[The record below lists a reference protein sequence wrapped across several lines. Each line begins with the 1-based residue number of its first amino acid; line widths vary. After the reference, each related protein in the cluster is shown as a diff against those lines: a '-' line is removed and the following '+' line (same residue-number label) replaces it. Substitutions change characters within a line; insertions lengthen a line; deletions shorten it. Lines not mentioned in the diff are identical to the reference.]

1 MANQLIIEKIKVEY
15 TYLEN
20 GKTIRGAKRLV
31 ELTDEEKS
39 SIVSLAVLPIK
50 NVDGTNSKQNVD
62 ISKYIKGFP
71 ILSSLFL
78 PRQLTSIKVGT
89 IQRNGCPNLKQ
100 IVRTKEQGY
109 EGEVENAIVR
119 GSAKNTV
126 EFNGQL
132 TEKDL
137 ESYGVATGTGQVA
150 VEEFKV
156 SPKTASTKRTTTK
169 KKYVTEQELDEK
181 LSIIDSKL
189 EDIKKAI
196 GSSRSVSQA
205 DIEELLKNIPTKE
218 HLKRQLKTFV
228 GRISSEELTQI
239 VEAITN
245 INITIETK
253 ELSKSVE
260 NIFNTKIQE
269 ISNIYSTRDDNLKK
283 LIESIKTT
291 AEADLSEDQK
301 QTEILKILKSK
312 IPALI
317 ATNRTLTDK
326 IFVRL
331 SNIERE
337 VVGQEGETGL
347 RDKLDNIEEYG
358 DLILEALS
366 NLGNEFP
373 EFCNNMNFSDET
385 KNYII
390 QMFEN
395 YSKTIV
401 QQFQEGNTEFLTN
414 IQNSIEN
421 IVTYEDIEQIVNKY
435 LGDFN
440 IQNEELHISTQRY
453 ITDTI
458 IEKING
464 LNGVTKDDLK
474 VIESKFADLLKRD
487 EFVEILNNVL
497 NDSDI
502 AKVSDVKETGEKID
516 AIETLIKKNH
526 SEELDKFQEIMGA
539 FENVPTTE
547 TIKEIA
553 EETLNRLISRSEK
566 GKFEGLIPE
575 FTDEIKS
582 EMQVS
587 LQEYLKD
594 LALLPEMQGDIK
606 KIYDFMT
613 SEAGK
618 NASEREVLIKTIERY
633 YEKSESDKEALVA
646 AIERIEKQMRVN
658 QQATNG
664 QFEDVRETLKG
675 ISSQFGALGEKVDST
690 GSEIKEQINQKA
702 EDINNNIANVGA
714 KVDKVDAKVG
724 ENGEKIDDLSKQV
737 GDISEQNGIMAG
749 KVDEL
754 HKEHEEQSARLAE
767 ISAQNEEIKKVLE
780 ELRQQ
785 RESTPKIEAEAHE
798 SAEKLAHGIYA
809 TGGNPSNITINNITR
824 SPEVGDRTPEI
835 VAAVIRELKN
845 AGLVTGG
852 IAVPTIVQ
860 GTPQGNEI
868 EKLNKNIQDYIKI
881 IQTQQTQIEE
891 LNKRV
896 SALEGK
902 GTQAEA
908 GEGKGKTAGT
918 GEKGKGEGKDGEQD
932 DKKKKGEGK
941 TTDPKLTKTDPE
953 KEEKKEIPVPQLRKQ
968 KLLKKSLDS
977 LKKLKEPKQPW
988 HKRLAK
994 KIRKNPFLFALTGLG
1009 IGALVAGAA
1018 TVIGVGGIGAA
1029 ISVIKNASTWFT
1041 PTLAA
1046 LKNIG
1051 IGAGVGLGA
1060 AGIVNIGML
1069 FGRGAK
1075 KQRLYNKFQKQYA
1088 KCHDREEDLEMA
1100 QSQVQDMQAKLESI
1114 KEKEQSGNKLLKA
1127 LGVYK
1132 RARVKN
1138 ARKLRK
1144 LRVKARVAENKH
1156 RKSVTTA
1163 LKTKDRLNK
1172 LEERDGKTLAQNGLL
1187 QKFRSIK
1194 GKYQSKIDAVSANG
1208 SLDEDEKEDMI
1219 SDLEVERD
1227 DKLAKYSINQDG
1239 EELDGM
1245 SDEFRTFDSE
1255 AEELINSV
1263 KGKRTASLDRRMQDI
1278 IRRNSRTTETV
1289 EEKAG
1294 FDGREVAQYEQAV
1307 KASPTEENKKA
1318 FGNFVEQFNALRKQR
1333 ESEIEEGRKNGIT
1346 YEHLINLSQATLD
1359 RLVREGQI
1367 SMEEYTQILQAQ
1379 GRTYDV
1385 KSPSDAS
1392 GQNANDDERSR

>member
-1 MANQLIIEKIKVEY
+1 MANQPIIEKIKVEY
-15 TYLEN
+15 MYLEN

-31 ELTDEEKS
+31 ELTDKEKS

-50 NVDGTNSKQNVD
+50 NVDGTNNKQNVD
-62 ISKYIKGFP
+62 ISKHIQGFP

-78 PRQLTSIKVGT
+78 PIQLTNIKVGT
-89 IQRNGCPNLKQ
+89 IQKNGCPNLQQ
-100 IVRTKEQGY
+100 IVRTMEQGY
-109 EGEVENAIVR
+109 EGEVENAIVK
-119 GSAKNTV
+119 GAVKNTV
-126 EFNGQL
+126 EYNGQL

-137 ESYGVATGTGQVA
+137 ESYGIATGAGQVA

-196 GSSRSVSQA
+196 GSSRSVSPS
-205 DIEELLKNIPTKE
+205 DIKELLKNIPTKE

-269 ISNIYSTRDDNLKK
+269 ISNIYSTRDDDLKK
-283 LIESIKTT
+283 LIESLKTT
-291 AEADLSEDQK
+291 AELDLTEDQK
-301 QTEILKILKSK
+301 QTQILEILKSK
-312 IPALI
+312 IPDLI

-326 IFVRL
+326 IFTKL
-331 SNIERE
+331 SVLERE
-337 VVGQEGETGL
+337 VVGQEGEIGL

-358 DLILEALS
+358 ELIFEELS
-366 NLGNEFP
+366 KLGNEFP
-373 EFCNNMNFSDET
+373 EFCNNMNFSEET

-401 QQFQEGNTEFLTN
+401 QQIQSGNTDILTN
-414 IQNSIEN
+414 IQKSIEN
-421 IVTYEDIEQIVNKY
+421 IVTYEDIEQIVSKH

-464 LNGVTKDDLK
+464 LNGVTKDDLE
-474 VIESKFADLLKRD
+474 VIENKFAELLTRD

-526 SEELDKFQEIMGA
+526 SEDLDKFQEIMGA
-539 FENVPTTE
+539 FENVPTTQ

-553 EETLNRLISRSEK
+553 EDTLNRLISRSEK

-582 EMQVS
+582 EIQVS
-587 LQEYLKD
+587 LQEYFKN
-594 LALLPEMQGDIK
+594 LALLPSMQGDIN

-613 SEAGK
+613 SQAGK
-618 NASEREVLIKTIERY
+618 EATEREVLIKTIERY
-633 YEKSESDKEALVA
+633 YAKSESDKEAYLA
-646 AIERIEKQMRVN
+646 EIKRLEKQMQVN
-658 QQATNG
+658 QQAING
-664 QFEDVRETLKG
+664 QFEDVRDTLKG
-675 ISSQFGALGEKVDST
+675 ISSQFGALGEKIDST
-690 GSEIKEQINQKA
+690 GSEIKSQINENA
-702 EDINNNIANVGA
+702 EDINNNIANVGDR
-714 KVDKVDAKVG
+714 VDKVEAKVG
-724 ENGEKIDDLSKQV
+724 ENGEKIDGLGKQL
-737 GDISEQNGIMAG
+737 GDISEQNGIIAG
-749 KVDEL
+749 SVDEL
-754 HKEHEEQSARLAE
+754 HKEHEELSARYEEL
-767 ISAQNEEIKKVLE
+767 SAKAEEINKFIE

-785 RESTPKIEAEAHE
+785 RKSTPEIEAEAHE

-809 TGGNPSNITINNITR
+809 TGGNPGNITINNITR

-835 VAAVIRELKN
+835 VSAVIRELKN

-852 IAVPTIVQ
+852 IAVPTIIQ

-868 EKLNKNIQDYIKI
+868 EKLNKNIQDYTKI
-881 IQTQQTQIEE
+881 IQAQQTQIEE

-896 SALEGK
+896 SELEGK

-918 GEKGKGEGKDGEQD
+918 GEKGKGEGKGGEQD
-932 DKKKKGEGK
+932 DKKKKGVEK
-941 TTDPKLTKTDPE
+941 TVDPE
-953 KEEKKEIPVPQLRKQ
+953 PKKLESEKKEKIPVPQLRKQ

-977 LKKLKEPKQPW
+977 LKKLKEPKLPW

-1009 IGALVAGAA
+1009 VGALVAGAA

-1029 ISVIKNASTWFT
+1029 ISIIKNASAWFT
-1041 PTLAA
+1041 PTLVA

-1051 IGAGVGLGA
+1051 IGAGVGLGT

-1075 KQRLYNKFQKQYA
+1075 KERLYRKFQKQYD
-1088 KCHDREEDLEMA
+1088 KCHDREEDLEFA
-1100 QSQVQDMQAKLESI
+1100 QSQVQDMQAKLDSI

-1144 LRVKARVAENKH
+1144 LKVKARVAENQH

-1194 GKYQSKIDAVSANG
+1194 GKYQSRIDAVSDNQ
-1208 SLDEDEKEDMI
+1208 SLDEDEKQDMI
-1219 SDLEVERD
+1219 SELEVERD
-1227 DKLAKYSINQDG
+1227 DKLSKYGINHDG

-1245 SDEFRTFDSE
+1245 SDEFKTFDSE

-1263 KGKRTASLDRRMQDI
+1263 KGKRTASLDRKMQDI
-1278 IRRNSRTTETV
+1278 MRRNSRTIETV

-1294 FDGREVAQYEQAV
+1294 YDVREATQYEQAV
-1307 KASPTEENKKA
+1307 KESPTEENKKA

-1333 ESEIEEGRKNGIT
+1333 ENEIEEGRKNGTT
-1346 YEHLINLSQATLD
+1346 YESLINLSQATLD

-1367 SMEEYTQILQAQ
+1367 SKEEYVRILQAQ
-1379 GRTYDV
+1379 GRQYDV
-1385 KSPSDAS
+1385 TSSKDTAS
-1392 GQNANDDERSR
+1392 KNENDDERSR

>member
-1 MANQLIIEKIKVEY
+1 MANQPIIEKIKVEY
-15 TYLEN
+15 MYLEN
-20 GKTIRGAKRLV
+20 GKTIRGEKRLV
-31 ELTDEEKS
+31 ELTDNEKS
-39 SIVSLAVLPIK
+39 LISSLAILPIK
-50 NVDGTNSKQNVD
+50 NVNGEYNKQNLN
-62 ISKYIKGFP
+62 ISNYIQNFP

-78 PRQLTSIKVGT
+78 PIQLTNIKVGT
-89 IQRNGCPNLKQ
+89 IQKNGCPNLKQ
-100 IVRTKEQGY
+100 IVRTMEQGY

-119 GSAKNTV
+119 GAVKNTV
-126 EFNGQL
+126 EYNGQL

-156 SPKTASTKRTTTK
+156 SPKTASIKRTITK

-196 GSSRSVSQA
+196 GSSRSVSPS
-205 DIEELLKNIPTKE
+205 DIEKLLKNIPTKE

-245 INITIETK
+245 INITIETS

-269 ISNIYSTRDDNLKK
+269 ISNIYSTHDDNLKK
-283 LIESIKTT
+283 LIESLKTT
-291 AEADLSEDQK
+291 TELDLTEDQK
-301 QTEILKILKSK
+301 QTKILEILKSK
-312 IPALI
+312 IPNLI

-326 IFVRL
+326 IFTRL
-331 SNIERE
+331 SVIESE
-337 VVGQEGETGL
+337 VVGQEGEIGL

-358 DLILEALS
+358 ELIFDELS
-366 NLGNEFP
+366 KLGNEFP
-373 EFCNNMNFSDET
+373 EFCNNMNFSEET
-385 KNYII
+385 KNYLI

-401 QQFQEGNTEFLTN
+401 QQIQNGNTDILTS
-414 IQNSIEN
+414 IQKSIEN
-421 IVTYEDIEQIVNKY
+421 IVTYEDIEQIVGKH
-435 LGDFN
+435 LSDFN
-440 IQNEELHISTQRY
+440 IQNEALHISTRRY

-464 LNGVTKDDLK
+464 LNGVTKDDLE
-474 VIESKFADLLKRD
+474 VIENKFAELLTRD
-487 EFVEILNNVL
+487 SFVEILNNVL

-502 AKVSDVKETGEKID
+502 AKVSNVQELGEKIN

-553 EETLNRLISRSEK
+553 EDTLNRLISRSEK

-582 EMQVS
+582 EIQVS
-587 LQEYLKD
+587 LQEYLKN
-594 LALLPEMQGDIK
+594 LALLPSMQGDINK
-606 KIYDFMT
+606 VYDFMT
-613 SEAGK
+613 SQAGK
-618 NASEREVLIKTIERY
+618 EATEREVLIKTIERY
-633 YEKSESDKEALVA
+633 YEKSESDKEAYLTE
-646 AIERIEKQMRVN
+646 IERLKQQIRTN
-658 QQATNG
+658 QQAING
-664 QFEDVRETLKG
+664 QFSDARDTLKG
-675 ISSQFGALGEKVDST
+675 ISSQLGALS
-690 GSEIKEQINQKA
+690 SEIKTQMNENT
-702 EDINNNIANVGA
+702 EDINNNIASVG
-714 KVDKVDAKVG
+714 DKVDEVGAQVG
-724 ENGEKIDDLSKQV
+724 ENSEKIDGLSKQL
-737 GDISEQNGIMAG
+737 GDMSEQNGIIAG
-749 KVDEL
+749 SVDDLTKKYSEL
-754 HKEHEEQSARLAE
+754 D
-767 ISAQNEEIKKVLE
+767 AQNQEIKKLFE
-780 ELRQQ
+780 RLIQERKSAP
-785 RESTPKIEAEAHE
+785 EIEAEAHK

-809 TGGNPSNITINNITR
+809 TGADPRNITINNITR
-824 SPEVGDRTPEI
+824 SPEIGDRTPEI
-835 VAAVIRELKN
+835 VSAVIRELKN

-852 IAVPTIVQ
+852 IAVPTVIQ

-868 EKLNKNIQDYIKI
+868 EKLNKNIQDYTKI

-891 LNKRV
+891 LKKRV
-896 SALEGK
+896 SELEGK
-902 GTQAEA
+902 GTQA
-908 GEGKGKTAGT
+908 GEGNGKTAGI
-918 GEKGKGEGKDGEQD
+918 GGNGKGEVKGGEQV
-932 DKKKKGEGK
+932 DKKKKSEGN
-941 TTDPKLTKTDPE
+941 TVDSDPKKLE
-953 KEEKKEIPVPQLRKQ
+953 SEKKEKIPVPQLRKQ

-977 LKKLKEPKQPW
+977 LKKLKEPKLPW
-988 HKRLAK
+988 HKKLAK

-1009 IGALVAGAA
+1009 VGALVAGAA

-1029 ISVIKNASTWFT
+1029 ISIIKNASAWFT
-1041 PTLAA
+1041 PTLVA

-1051 IGAGVGLGA
+1051 IGAGVGLGT
-1060 AGIVNIGML
+1060 AGIINIGML
-1069 FGRGAK
+1069 FGKGAK
-1075 KQRLYNKFQKQYA
+1075 KERLYRKFQKQYD
-1088 KCHDREEDLEMA
+1088 KCHDREEDLEFA
-1100 QSQVQDMQAKLESI
+1100 QSQVQDMQAKLDSI

-1144 LRVKARVAENKH
+1144 LQVKARVAENQHK
-1156 RKSVTTA
+1156 KSVITA

-1194 GKYQSKIDAVSANG
+1194 GKYQSRIDAVSDNQ
-1208 SLDEDEKEDMI
+1208 SLDEDEKQDMI
-1219 SDLEVERD
+1219 SELEVERD
-1227 DKLAKYSINQDG
+1227 DKLSKYGINHDG

-1245 SDEFRTFDSE
+1245 SDEFKTFDSE

-1263 KGKRTASLDRRMQDI
+1263 KGKRTASLDRKMQDI
-1278 IRRNSRTTETV
+1278 MRRNSRTIETV

-1294 FDGREVAQYEQAV
+1294 YDVREATQYEQAV
-1307 KASPTEENKKA
+1307 KESPTEENKKA

-1333 ESEIEEGRKNGIT
+1333 ENEIEEGRKNGTT
-1346 YEHLINLSQATLD
+1346 YESLINLSQATLD
-1359 RLVREGQI
+1359 RLVSEGQI
-1367 SMEEYTQILQAQ
+1367 SKEEYVRILQAQ
-1379 GRTYDV
+1379 GRQYDV
-1385 KSPSDAS
+1385 TSSKDTAS
-1392 GQNANDDERSR
+1392 KNANDGDRSR

>member
-1 MANQLIIEKIKVEY
+1 MANQPIIEKIKVEY
-15 TYLEN
+15 MYLEN
-20 GKTIRGAKRLV
+20 GEIVRGAKRLV
-31 ELTDEEKS
+31 ELTDKEKS
-39 SIVSLAVLPIK
+39 LISSLTVLPIK
-50 NVDGTNSKQNVD
+50 NVDGTNNKQNVD
-62 ISKYIKGFP
+62 ISKYIQNFP

-78 PRQLTSIKVGT
+78 PIQLTNIKVGT
-89 IQRNGCPNLKQ
+89 IQKNGCPNLKQ
-100 IVRTKEQGY
+100 IVRTMEQGY
-109 EGEVENAIVR
+109 EGEVENAIVK
-119 GSAKNTV
+119 GAVKNTV
-126 EFNGQL
+126 EYNGQL
-132 TEKDL
+132 TEEDL
-137 ESYGVATGTGQVA
+137 ESYGIATGTGQVA

-196 GSSRSVSQA
+196 GSSKSVSQA
-205 DIEELLKNIPTKE
+205 DIEKFLKNIPTKE
-218 HLKRQLKTFV
+218 NLKRQLKTFV

-245 INITIETK
+245 INITIETS

-260 NIFNTKIQE
+260 NILNTKIQE
-269 ISNIYSTRDDNLKK
+269 ISNIYSTHNDNLKK

-347 RDKLDNIEEYG
+347 RDKLENIEAYG

-414 IQNSIEN
+414 IQNSIKN
-421 IVTYEDIEQIVNKY
+421 IVTYEDIEQIVSKH

-440 IQNEELHISTQRY
+440 IQNEELHISTQRF

-474 VIESKFADLLKRD
+474 VIESKFADLLTRD
-487 EFVEILNNVL
+487 EFVEILKNVL

-502 AKVSDVKETGEKID
+502 AKVSDVKEAES
-516 AIETLIKKNH
+516 LIKKNH
-526 SEELDKFQEIMGA
+526 SEDLDKFQEIMGA

-566 GKFEGLIPE
+566 GKFEGIIPE

-702 EDINNNIANVGA
+702 EDINNNIANVGDR
-714 KVDKVDAKVG
+714 VDKVGAKVG
-724 ENGEKIDDLSKQV
+724 ENGEKIDDLSKQL

-767 ISAQNEEIKKVLE
+767 ISAQNEEIKKGLE

-809 TGGNPSNITINNITR
+809 TGGNPGNITINNITR

-852 IAVPTIVQ
+852 IAVPTIIQ

-941 TTDPKLTKTDPE
+941 TADPKPTKTDPV

-968 KLLKKSLDS
+968 KLLKKSLAS
-977 LKKLKEPKQPW
+977 LKKLKEPKLPW

-1114 KEKEQSGNKLLKA
+1114 KEKEQGGNKLLKA

-1289 EEKAG
+1289 EEKPTYYAS
-1294 FDGREVAQYEQAV
+1294 EVAQYEQAV

-1333 ESEIEEGRKNGIT
+1333 ESEIEEGRKNGTT
-1346 YEHLINLSQATLD
+1346 YESLINLSQATLD

-1367 SMEEYTQILQAQ
+1367 SMEEYNRILQAQ

-1385 KSPSDAS
+1385 KSPSDAT
-1392 GQNANDDERSR
+1392 GQNANDDERSK